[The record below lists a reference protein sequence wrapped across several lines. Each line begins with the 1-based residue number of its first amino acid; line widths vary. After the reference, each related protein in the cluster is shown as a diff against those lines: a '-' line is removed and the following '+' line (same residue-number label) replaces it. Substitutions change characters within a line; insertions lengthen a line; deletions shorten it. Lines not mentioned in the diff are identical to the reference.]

1 MKKLLILVLVLGL
14 ASAANAL
21 TVNLSLD
28 GVNPAPAAITVA
40 PGDVINLSIISDT
53 GGAAGNYWTYLEMNL
68 PSAGTL
74 PVAGSFTINPNA
86 GNLSSVADYSNPGVF
101 YDMELAANDS
111 GGKVVAGEHFSFT
124 LTISPGAAIDGS
136 DDFDIW
142 TLVPNDNTYST
153 DDVLA
158 VNIVPEPMTI
168 ALLGL
173 GGLFLRRR
181 KK

>member
-21 TVNLSLD
+21 TVSISTD
-28 GVNPAPAAITVA
+28 GVNPAGSSITVV
-40 PGDVINLSIISDT
+40 PGQVVNLSIVSDT
-53 GGAAGNYWTYLEMNL
+53 SGAAGNYWTYLEMNL

-86 GNLSSVADYSNPGVF
+86 GSMASVVDQGTPTF
-101 YDMELAANDS
+101 YDMLLTASDS
-111 GGKVVAGEHFSFT
+111 TGSVVAGKHFSLT

-142 TLVPNDNTYST
+142 TLVPNDATYST
-153 DDVLA
+153 DDVLT

>member
-1 MKKLLILVLVLGL
+1 MLFR
-14 ASAANAL
+14 S
-21 TVNLSLD
+21 
-28 GVNPAPAAITVA
+28 
-40 PGDVINLSIISDT
+40 
-53 GGAAGNYWTYLEMNL
+53 L

-74 PVAGSFTINPNA
+74 PAAGSFTINPNA
-86 GNLSSVADYSNPGVF
+86 GNIASVVDQGTPTF
-101 YDMELAANDS
+101 YDMLLTASDS
-111 GGKVVAGEHFSFT
+111 VGAVVAGEHFSLT

-142 TLVPNDNTYST
+142 TLVPNDTKYPV